1 MTVLAAAAAPA
12 LAQSPPSIT
21 VPILGHF
28 RSVLAQGEGTQLNGA
43 DFLQYQA
50 SGNPPASYTSQTP
63 LYVGSELHATSFQP
77 SDLDTYYKPTDFGS
91 MPGGVGSVE
100 SPRAASRSSVTS
112 SSAWRTSTA
121 TRAQT

>member
-1 MTVLAAAAAPA
+1 MHRFAGVAGALVMTVLAAAAAPA

-21 VPILGHF
+21 VPIFGHF

-63 LYVGSELHATSFQP
+63 LYVGSELHAPSFQP
-77 SDLDTYYKPTDFGS
+77 PA
-91 MPGGVGSVE
+91 GV
-100 SPRAASRSSVTS
+100 SSVVS
-112 SSAWRTSTA
+112 PAPASGPPAAPAPSAPMAGT
-121 TRAQT
+121 Q